1 MSFLFVKLR
10 SPFRRLDL
18 YLLGELLPPFFLSLV
33 VLTLIFVVNF
43 LIRSMDRILGKG
55 LPLWVIIKLIV
66 LNLAWMLALALP
78 MSVLVAVLLAY
89 GRLAADHEVT
99 ALRAGGISLARLM
112 LPALAFALVVGAFTA
127 YFNDR
132 ILPDV
137 NHQARLLS
145 SDIYRKRPD
154 LDIVPGFFVEDLP
167 EYNLRVD
174 KVTPQGFEG
183 VMIFSKGNRRQQ
195 VSIFAKR
202 GYLTTQGDWVILHLY
217 DGEKHVLQ
225 LGKLGDYQREFFDS
239 TRLAIK
245 VTNLQLKHYRSN
257 IRGDREMSIAMMQAK
272 IERYRRRIQQ
282 VQERMQQI
290 YLKSPLF
297 QGDSLPDWSTLLDT
311 VKLFHRGKPHP
322 AGLNWRAW
330 NRAVNQLRVQRKVLH
345 SYRRQINKYGVE
357 IHKKLAMPVA
367 CLVFALMG
375 VPLGVMTRKSSA
387 AIVAALGMFFFYWA
401 FMIAG
406 EELADR
412 LIISPITAMWTPDI
426 VFGLLGIWVTY
437 ETTRERHVF
446 RWELLRELLLR
457 LIPQYLR
464 PHPRE

>member
-1 MSFLFVKLR
+1 VSQLRPNRLFRLH
-10 SPFRRLDL
+10 RLDR
-18 YLLGELLPPFFLSLV
+18 YLFGELLPPFTLSLV

-55 LPLWVIIKLIV
+55 LPLWVVIKLIV

-99 ALRAGGISLARLM
+99 ALRASGVALPRIMA
-112 LPALAFALVVGAFTA
+112 PALIFALLVGAFTA

-154 LDIVPGFFVEDLP
+154 LDIVPGYFIEDLP

-174 KVTPQGFEG
+174 KVTPAGFEG
-183 VMIFSKGNRRQQ
+183 VMIFSKGDRQQQ
-195 VSIFAKR
+195 VSIFARR
-202 GYLTTQGDWVILHLY
+202 GRLTTKGDWVILHLY

-225 LGKLGDYQREFFDS
+225 VGKLGDYQREFFDS

-245 VTNLQLKHYRSN
+245 VSNLQLKHYRSS
-257 IRGDREMSIAMMQAK
+257 IRGDREMSISMMQAK
-272 IERYRRRIQQ
+272 IKRYRERIEKVQRRMEDIF
-282 VQERMQQI
+282 
-290 YLKSPLF
+290 LKSPLF
-297 QGDSLPDWSTLLDT
+297 KGDTLHSFAALLDT
-311 VKLFHRGKPHP
+311 VHLFTPGQPKPE
-322 AGLNWRAW
+322 GLNWRAW
-330 NRAVNQLRVQRKVLH
+330 NRAVNQLRVQQKVLH

-387 AIVAALGMFFFYWA
+387 AIIAAMAMFFFYWA

-412 LIISPITAMWTPDI
+412 LVISPVTAMWTPD
-426 VFGLLGIWVTY
+426 VLFGLLGIWVTY

-446 RWELLRELLLR
+446 RWELIREFGYR
-457 LIPQYLR
+457 LIPRYLR
-464 PHPRE
+464 RRQPE